1 MTWTWIQTSTELEAL
16 LSRHRECAQVAV
28 DTEFRRRD
36 TFYPQVALLQLCWGD
51 AAYLIDP
58 LQLDKI
64 DALQAFMTDPA
75 QIKYLHSASEDLEA
89 NPVMNAFG
97 SDSELAHTGIRF
109 SLSRFTTE
117 EQIDYAI
124 EQIYAAV
131 KRLRGISS
139 SYAYTPKN
147 HVSEL

>member
-64 DALQAFMTDPA
+64 DAPR
-75 QIKYLHSASEDLEA
+75 YW
-89 NPVMNAFG
+89 VW
-97 SDSELAHTGIRF
+97 
-109 SLSRFTTE
+109 
-117 EQIDYAI
+117 
-124 EQIYAAV
+124 AV
-131 KRLRGISS
+131 
-139 SYAYTPKN
+139 A
-147 HVSEL
+147 